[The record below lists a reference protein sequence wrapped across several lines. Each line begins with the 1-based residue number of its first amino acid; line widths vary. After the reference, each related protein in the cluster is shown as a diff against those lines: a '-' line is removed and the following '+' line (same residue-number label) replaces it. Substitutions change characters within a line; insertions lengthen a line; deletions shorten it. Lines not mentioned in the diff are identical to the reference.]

1 MGGCIVLSWVVIIF
15 NSTSLQPLC
24 RKTLVTVP
32 AVPIASKISSRSKQ
46 PALDALEV
54 DVVVLLPRNTPPK
67 TLLQNRLVL
76 LDVQVVPVAAAQ
88 PASKQVTHT
97 VKNPKV
103 TRHQAPGVMA

>member
-15 NSTSLQPLC
+15 NSTSLQPLR

-103 TRHQAPGVMA
+103 TRHQALGVMA